1 MGYLR
6 AVGLERWFLTPEQ
19 RGNPH
24 TGLDRRRG
32 DGLSWSTGNEVRPL
46 VHGRTYFAELLAA
59 LRETRAGDLV
69 LFTDWRGDPDERLAG
84 PGTDVAHVLSG
95 AAERG
100 VAVKGLIWRS
110 HLDRFYFSQAENR
123 HLGEKIEAAGG
134 EVVRDMRVRAGG
146 SHHQKLVV
154 VRYRGRPER
163 DVAFVGGIDLCHGR
177 NDDAGHDGDPQAVTM
192 SPRYGTRPPWHDIQL
207 AIRGP
212 AVGDVEYCF
221 RERWTEPSAVTRN
234 PFYRLADLVRR
245 DDDRPDPL
253 PDQLPD
259 PPRCGTQAVQVLRTY
274 PYRRVGYRFAP
285 RGERSVAHGYAKA
298 IGQARQ
304 LVYLEDQYLWS
315 TRVIRSFADAL
326 AANPQLHM
334 IAVVP
339 LYPDQPGTLADA
351 TEVRGRGQA
360 LAALRRAGGDRVA
373 VFGLENRAGTPVYVH
388 AKVCIVDDTWLAVG
402 SDNINLRS
410 WTHDSELGC
419 AVLDLGDADGPDAGE
434 AGGLA
439 RSVRLA
445 LAREHLDRAD
455 GDDADLVDPD
465 KAFAAFV
472 RAADELEAWHAG
484 GRVGPRPPGRLRWY
498 REHAAPRWARAAA
511 AVLYP
516 TFFDPDGRPPALR
529 RTAQF

>member
-1 MGYLR
+1 
-6 AVGLERWFLTPEQ
+6 
-19 RGNPH
+19 
-24 TGLDRRRG
+24 
-32 DGLSWSTGNEVRPL
+32 
-46 VHGRTYFAELLAA
+46 
-59 LRETRAGDLV
+59 
-69 LFTDWRGDPDERLAG
+69 DEGLAG

-221 RERWTEPSAVTRN
+221 RERWTEPRAVTRN

-326 AANPQLHM
+326 AANPELHR

-360 LAALRRAGGDRVA
+360 LAALRRAGRPRRR
-373 VFGLENRAGTPVYVH
+373 RAGGV
-388 AKVCIVDDTWLAVG
+388 
-402 SDNINLRS
+402 
-410 WTHDSELGC
+410 
-419 AVLDLGDADGPDAGE
+419 
-434 AGGLA
+434 A
-439 RSVRLA
+439 RR
-445 LAREHLDRAD
+445 
-455 GDDADLVDPD
+455 
-465 KAFAAFV
+465 
-472 RAADELEAWHAG
+472 
-484 GRVGPRPPGRLRWY
+484 RPG
-498 REHAAPRWARAAA
+498 RAAA
-511 AVLYP
+511 AGPAAVVPGARGPALGPRGGRGALPDVLRP
-516 TFFDPDGRPPALR
+516 RRPPTRPAPDRPVL
-529 RTAQF
+529 TAAGLPGGSGVVAASSA